1 VERPSRAFALLG
13 VPTDRNSSFLRGSAK
28 GPAAIR
34 NVLFS
39 DAGNLSTERGL
50 DLGAPGTIDDRGDL
64 PLTEA
69 DGDFALIE
77 SAVRGL
83 DRPFVALGGDHAITY
98 PLLRGLCAGRARVGV
113 LHFDAHP
120 DLYDSFE
127 GNRFSHACPFARV
140 MEDGLA
146 SRLVQVGIRAA
157 TAHQRDQAR
166 RFGVETVFMDAFT
179 PDAVPIPDGPLYVT
193 IDLDGLDPAF
203 APGVAHPEPGG
214 LSVRDVLAVL
224 RRIRGPLVGADV
236 VELNPGRDPLGLTAA
251 VAAKLVKELGG
262 LMLRTSA

>member
-1 VERPSRAFALLG
+1 MERPSGFVLIG
-13 VPTDRNSSFLRGSAK
+13 VPTDRNSSFLRGSA
-28 GPAAIR
+28 AAPR
-34 NVLFS
+34 AVREVLFS
-39 DAGNLSTERGL
+39 DAGNLSSESGV
-50 DLGAPGTIDDRGDL
+50 DLGAPSIIDNAGDL
-64 PLTEA
+64 PLTES
-69 DGDFALIE
+69 DGDFAVIE
-77 SAVRGL
+77 SAFRNLG
-83 DRPFVALGGDHAITY
+83 RPFVALGGDHSITY
-98 PLLRGLCAGRARVGV
+98 PILRGLCAGREPVGV

-127 GNRFSHACPFARV
+127 GNRFSHASPFARI

-146 SRLVQVGIRAA
+146 CRLVQVGIRVA

-179 PDAVPIPDGPLYVT
+179 PEAVPIPDGPLYVT

-224 RRIRGPLVGADV
+224 RRVGGPVVGADV
-236 VELNPGRDPLGLTAA
+236 VELNPARDPLGLTAA
-251 VAAKLVKELGG
+251 VAAKLAKELGA
-262 LMLRTSA
+262 LMVR